1 MFALMVYFL
10 LFIIYSFIG
19 WLIEVTCIKIITKR
33 FSNRGFLIGPYCPI
47 YGFSALIIISNLSK
61 YHNNPITLFILIV
74 VIASIMEYITSY
86 FMEKLFNAR
95 WWDYSHKSFNING
108 RICLMNSLL
117 FGFLGLS
124 LVYFINPFLSAIL
137 LKANNTL
144 IIYIGFIV
152 LILFLI
158 DFIISFNIIS
168 KIELAIDETKRD
180 HTDEI
185 SSKVKTLLSQKS
197 FFTKRLINAFP
208 NLKTLNRNL
217 KNRILNKKTNK

>member
-1 MFALMVYFL
+1 
-10 LFIIYSFIG
+10 
-19 WLIEVTCIKIITKR
+19 
-33 FSNRGFLIGPYCPI
+33 
-47 YGFSALIIISNLSK
+47 
-61 YHNNPITLFILIV
+61 
-74 VIASIMEYITSY
+74 MEYITSY

-124 LVYFINPFLSAIL
+124 LVYFINPFLSTIL

-144 IIYIGFIV
+144 IIYIGFII